1 MSEHIDCVVI
11 GAGVIGLAVARQ
23 LALSGREVLILERT
37 LGIGNETSSR
47 NSEVIHA
54 GIYYPPGSLKAR
66 LCVEGKQ
73 LLYRYCSEHGVP
85 HERVGKI
92 IVATA
97 ESQRTA
103 LVGYQARA
111 RANGVGEL
119 PWLSAGAI
127 GELEPEVACIGGLYS
142 QSTGIIDSHA
152 YMLSLQGGFEAAGG
166 MIAFGTTVQ
175 RITRAGRRLRVET
188 DAIELDAREVVN
200 SAGLAAPGL
209 ATTLDPGAPRAW
221 YARGHYYAYSGAQ
234 PFSRLVYPV
243 ADQGGLGVHVT
254 IDLARQARFGPDV
267 RWIDG
272 IDYRFDDSHR
282 AEFVA
287 AIRRYYPA
295 VDERRLHPAY
305 TGIRPKIAGPGE
317 PDADFRID
325 DAARHGV
332 AGLVNLLG
340 IESPGLTASLAIARV
355 VEQCLN
361 SA

>member
-1 MSEHIDCVVI
+1 
-11 GAGVIGLAVARQ
+11 
-23 LALSGREVLILERT
+23 
-37 LGIGNETSSR
+37 
-47 NSEVIHA
+47 
-54 GIYYPPGSLKAR
+54 
-66 LCVEGKQ
+66 
-73 LLYRYCSEHGVP
+73 
-85 HERVGKI
+85 
-92 IVATA
+92 
-97 ESQRTA
+97 
-103 LVGYQARA
+103 
-111 RANGVGEL
+111 
-119 PWLSAGAI
+119 
-127 GELEPEVACIGGLYS
+127 
-142 QSTGIIDSHA
+142 
-152 YMLSLQGGFEAAGG
+152 
-166 MIAFGTTVQ
+166 
-175 RITRAGRRLRVET
+175 LRVET

-254 IDLARQARFGPDV
+254 IDLAGQARFGPDV